1 MEVSSDTTQ
10 ADSTGSV
17 EESAGVLACRTEV
30 WAPLLE
36 GLAIDSTAVDIGQ
49 DFVDYLNE
57 DGLDGGA
64 LPMPRRDSDDSDS
77 DWEYDDSPRPDSYPA
92 SSTLAERF
100 PVLNARVEEVIG
112 GFGGFAFPKLSW
124 SAPTDAEWLR
134 GPDGMKCRNLDEI
147 AVLLKA
153 SDFAQFDLQRL
164 ALPEGQRQI
173 APLPKLIL
181 KPYLEPFHETLEFR
195 CFVRNRKLRGV
206 CPRHL
211 TGHLPFLQEMM
222 FGEDQGLAKLRGF
235 IENQVMIRLAREDYD
250 RIVIDVYKRKDRY
263 LVVDLGPWDEEL
275 TDSLLFTWEEL
286 QQQEGGDEVEWR
298 EVPRGSMPTNPSAV
312 RKQASRMPVE
322 VAQQLLLHGGD
333 VEKLVDSLR

>member
-17 EESAGVLACRTEV
+17 EEAAGVLACRTEV

-100 PVLNARVEEVIG
+100 PVLNARVEE
-112 GFGGFAFPKLSW
+112 
-124 SAPTDAEWLR
+124 
-134 GPDGMKCRNLDEI
+134 
-147 AVLLKA
+147 
-153 SDFAQFDLQRL
+153 
-164 ALPEGQRQI
+164 
-173 APLPKLIL
+173 
-181 KPYLEPFHETLEFR
+181 
-195 CFVRNRKLRGV
+195 
-206 CPRHL
+206 
-211 TGHLPFLQEMM
+211 
-222 FGEDQGLAKLRGF
+222 
-235 IENQVMIRLAREDYD
+235 DYD

-298 EVPRGSMPTNPSAV
+298 EVPRGSMPTNPECCPETSLPNAG
-312 RKQASRMPVE
+312 RSCPAAAASWR
-322 VAQQLLLHGGD
+322 
-333 VEKLVDSLR
+333 RR